1 MNALVVYDT
10 KTGMTEKIAM
20 AIATGI
26 KDSGMEVSTKR
37 AEEVSEEDFRNAE
50 VWVIG
55 APTHVGGPTGPAKRA
70 LKSAIKAGASGKK
83 GTAFDTRFAN
93 INKGATDK
101 LSKLMKEAGMQ
112 MVVEPQWF
120 VVTGMKGPLA
130 DGEEAKAKEFG
141 AKIAS
146 ASR

>member
-1 MNALVVYDT
+1 
-10 KTGMTEKIAM
+10 
-20 AIATGI
+20 
-26 KDSGMEVSTKR
+26 
-37 AEEVSEEDFRNAE
+37 
-50 VWVIG
+50 
-55 APTHVGGPTGPAKRA
+55 